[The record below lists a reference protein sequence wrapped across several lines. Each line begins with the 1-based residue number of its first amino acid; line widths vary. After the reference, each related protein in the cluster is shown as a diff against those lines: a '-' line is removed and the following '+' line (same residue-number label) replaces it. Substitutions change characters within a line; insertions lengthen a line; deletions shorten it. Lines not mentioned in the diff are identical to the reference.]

1 MDLDKILEIQWELVK
16 KFGIHKE
23 IDKTIEEITELSL
36 ELQYYLNKNIDNREK
51 IKEEFVD
58 AIMKLV
64 FIHDYLKFTDEEI
77 ELTVNKKIRK
87 INKKYLNK
95 KELNYGYK
103 SKGIYK
109 NR

>member
-16 KFGIHKE
+16 KFGIRKE

-95 KELNYGYK
+95 K
-103 SKGIYK
+103 
-109 NR
+109 

>member
-16 KFGIHKE
+16 KFGIGKE

-64 FIHDYLKFTDEEI
+64 FIHDYFKFTAEEM
-77 ELTVNKKIRK
+77 ELEVNKKIRK

-95 KELNYGYK
+95 K
-103 SKGIYK
+103 
-109 NR
+109 